1 MKIAAVE
8 KLRMLVIHRLRIVRA
23 ARLPL
28 VALLVPSL
36 LFLSGCASTR
46 TAGASMH
53 NCDLKEPPADSGE
66 DGHQGT
72 LMKIYPR
79 RGAIGSTYSGCQTV
93 WARDGA
99 TWSVAFVGVFENGTI
114 TRMRVPSEPGN
125 PVEQCL
131 MQSGRLVQG
140 DKDICSS
147 MDILFPYS
155 SVPPGCASVATGDG
169 RRDCAY
175 D

>member
-1 MKIAAVE
+1 MNITAVE
-8 KLRMLVIHRLRIVRA
+8 NLRVVAINLLRILRDVRI
-23 ARLPL
+23 R
-28 VALLVPSL
+28 VIALLVPCL
-36 LFLSGCASTR
+36 LAFSGCTSMQATD
-46 TAGASMH
+46 GAMR
-53 NCDLKEPPADSGE
+53 NCGLKEPPADSGE

-125 PVEQCL
+125 PVERCL
-131 MQSGRLVQG
+131 MQSGQLVKG
-140 DKDICSS
+140 DKDACYS
-147 MDILFPYS
+147 MDILFTYS
-155 SVPPGCASVATGDG
+155 SVPPGCASVGAADG
-169 RRDCAY
+169 RHDCVY